1 MSDRSKPL
9 PSAFRV
15 LPCPKPGRASS
26 QTCFQFPQLTL
37 IRATTCALFGLSGF
51 RKSTGIKRF
60 RTLFTP
66 WFLEFRDY
74 FFAFFDLRTLVKK
87 IGGVGSPLWLT
98 AIHKRLPRSDFRVS
112 NFECPCFP
120 TVSPPAPP
128 PRFLAPPACLHTRLR
143 PPASEGLP
151 AARRAGTPRNRWKTR
166 SAAAPLPIASRARAA
181 APGYDKPD
189 PARTPKG

>member
-1 MSDRSKPL
+1 MSDLSKPL

-15 LPCPKPGRASS
+15 LSCPNPGHASS

-60 RTLFTP
+60 PTLFTP

-74 FFAFFDLRTLVKK
+74 FFAFYDLRTLAKK

-98 AIHKRLPRSDFRVS
+98 AIHKPLRISNAPAFLPSPHWLRRHAFSRRPLVYIQGFVRPLQKVS
-112 NFECPCFP
+112 
-120 TVSPPAPP
+120 
-128 PRFLAPPACLHTRLR
+128 RQLAGPV
-143 PPASEGLP
+143 
-151 AARRAGTPRNRWKTR
+151 RRATGGKRDRQ
-166 SAAAPLPIASRARAA
+166 PLPFPLRLE
-181 APGYDKPD
+181 
-189 PARTPKG
+189 PAQPLQDMTNLIQLALRKDDQ